1 MPPQVFT
8 TPGVAATT
16 SVAVPGP
23 PLTGSVSLNATPVR
37 SPLAG
42 VPGLFGLLMVKV
54 TVVVPFKGM
63 LAAPNDLAIV
73 GGATTV
79 TVALA
84 VALVPPSLEVTCTLL
99 FLSPAVV
106 PVTFTVTAHKALEA
120 TVPPERLSEL
130 EPAVAVAVP
139 LQVLFRFGVA
149 AITSPAG
156 RVSVNDSP
164 VRLTFVFG
172 LLMLMVSDV
181 VPFSGILLAP
191 KLLVTLAGEAT
202 IRVAVLLVAPVP
214 PLVELIAPVV
224 LVTVPDWVPVTFT
237 TIVQVAPGVAIDP
250 PVRLMLVELAAAV
263 TVPPQELVTPG
274 VDATCRPFVS
284 VSLKAIPVSALVL
297 LAGLVIV
304 KLTVVVP
311 FRVML
316 AAPNAL
322 LIVGGATTL
331 IVAVLL
337 ARPVPPLV
345 EVIAP
350 VVLLASP
357 TAVPVTFTVK
367 VQDAPC
373 ATVPPERLITP
384 VPAVAVTVPLQVLTT
399 PGVAATTSVPVVFGS
414 VSLKATPVRSP
425 AAVVFGLLMVK
436 VTVVVP
442 FSGMLAAPKAL
453 LMVGAATTVMVAL
466 EVLPV
471 PPSVEVTCTLLLFT
485 PAVVPVTLTVTVQ
498 DAPAARM
505 PPESVTELE
514 PAAAVAVPLQVLL
527 RFGVEATTRPAGR
540 LSVKATPFSVTLVFG
555 LVMLNVS
562 EVVPF
567 SGMLAAPNVLVILG
581 GAATIRVAVLLVAPV
596 PPLVELT
603 APVMLV
609 TVPDCVPVTFTT
621 IVQVDPGAAIDP
633 PVKLI
638 EVELAAAVTV
648 PPQLLVTPGVEATC
662 NPPVSVS
669 LKAIPVSDVVFTAG
683 FAMVNVTV
691 VVPFSGMAAAPNA
704 LLIVGG
710 ATILSVAVLLVAPV
724 PPSVEVMAPVVFA
737 ASPAAV
743 PVTFTLSVQEVF
755 FATVPPERLI
765 TPVPAVAVTVPPQV
779 LTTPGVAAT
788 TSVPVVLGRVS
799 LKATPL
805 RSTVVFGLLMLKVT
819 VVVPFS
825 GTLAAPNALAIVG
838 GATTVMDALEVLPVP
853 ATVSETVTLL
863 FFTPAVV
870 P

>member
-106 PVTFTVTAHKALEA
+106 PVTFTVTAHEALEA

-224 LVTVPDWVPVTFT
+224 LVTVPDCVPVTFT

-322 LIVGGATTL
+322 LIVGGATTFS
-331 IVAVLL
+331 VAVLL

-357 TAVPVTFTVK
+357 AAVPVTFTVK

-373 ATVPPERLITP
+373 
-384 VPAVAVTVPLQVLTT
+384 
-399 PGVAATTSVPVVFGS
+399 
-414 VSLKATPVRSP
+414 
-425 AAVVFGLLMVK
+425 
-436 VTVVVP
+436 
-442 FSGMLAAPKAL
+442 
-453 LMVGAATTVMVAL
+453 
-466 EVLPV
+466 
-471 PPSVEVTCTLLLFT
+471 
-485 PAVVPVTLTVTVQ
+485 
-498 DAPAARM
+498 
-505 PPESVTELE
+505 
-514 PAAAVAVPLQVLL
+514 
-527 RFGVEATTRPAGR
+527 
-540 LSVKATPFSVTLVFG
+540 
-555 LVMLNVS
+555 
-562 EVVPF
+562 
-567 SGMLAAPNVLVILG
+567 
-581 GAATIRVAVLLVAPV
+581 
-596 PPLVELT
+596 
-603 APVMLV
+603 
-609 TVPDCVPVTFTT
+609 
-621 IVQVDPGAAIDP
+621 
-633 PVKLI
+633 
-638 EVELAAAVTV
+638 
-648 PPQLLVTPGVEATC
+648 
-662 NPPVSVS
+662 
-669 LKAIPVSDVVFTAG
+669 
-683 FAMVNVTV
+683 
-691 VVPFSGMAAAPNA
+691 
-704 LLIVGG
+704 
-710 ATILSVAVLLVAPV
+710 
-724 PPSVEVMAPVVFA
+724 
-737 ASPAAV
+737 
-743 PVTFTLSVQEVF
+743 
-755 FATVPPERLI
+755 ATVPPERLI

-805 RSTVVFGLLMLKVT
+805 RSTVVFGFLMLKVT

-838 GATTVMDALEVLPVP
+838 GPTTVMDALEVLPVP